1 MAFRKGRRV
10 LVDVGP
16 IGATP
21 GDGRS
26 REMRTDACLRV
37 LYVIPVGERGGAEA
51 VLLNIIKNHDQK
63 RFTPLVCL
71 LREGPI
77 VNDLKGLGI
86 KVISVPVRRLRNLLT
101 AMWVVRRIRQI
112 LRAERIDLVFSNMA
126 MGHVYGGLAAVGTPT
141 RSVWFQHTISSGE
154 ALDRLAALIPADR
167 LYVNSY
173 ACLRSVERLRPRANR
188 VEILYPGVEV
198 DSFPE
203 LPEPSRVREELG
215 IPRQAPLVAAVGR
228 LQRGKGQHIL
238 LEAAL
243 LVRRGLPETR
253 FLFVGDTQFG
263 LEPDYRQELRDL
275 VTKYG
280 LDNSVIFTG
289 WRTDV
294 PSILGAVDVLAH
306 PAISPEGF
314 GLVVAEAMARG
325 KPVVVSNQGG
335 LREIVTEGSTGF
347 LVASGDAG
355 MLADRILRLLN
366 DPELRLRIGNA
377 GKQRISERFSTS
389 RMIGDLESSY
399 IQMLCGEPELAFHE

>member
-1 MAFRKGRRV
+1 
-10 LVDVGP
+10 
-16 IGATP
+16 
-21 GDGRS
+21 
-26 REMRTDACLRV
+26 
-37 LYVIPVGERGGAEA
+37 
-51 VLLNIIKNHDQK
+51 
-63 RFTPLVCL
+63 
-71 LREGPI
+71 
-77 VNDLKGLGI
+77 
-86 KVISVPVRRLRNLLT
+86 
-101 AMWVVRRIRQI
+101 MWVVRRIRQV

-154 ALDRLAALIPADR
+154 ALDRLAALIPADC

-173 ACLRSVERLRPRANR
+173 ACLRSVERLRPSANR
-188 VEILYPGVEV
+188 VEVLYPGVEI
-198 DSFPE
+198 DSLPE

-215 IPRQAPLVAAVGR
+215 IPSNAPLVAAVGR

-253 FLFVGDTQFG
+253 FLVVGDTQFG

-275 VTKYG
+275 VARYG
-280 LDNSVIFTG
+280 LENSVIFTG

-306 PAISPEGF
+306 PATSPEAF

-325 KPVVVSNQGG
+325 KPVVVTNQGG
-335 LREIVTEGSTGF
+335 LKEIVTDGSTGF

-366 DPELRLRIGNA
+366 DPGLRLRIGNA
-377 GKQRISERFSTS
+377 GKLRISQRFSAS
-389 RMIGDLESSY
+389 RMIQDLESSFT
-399 IQMLCGEPELAFHE
+399 QVLCGERELRFHG